1 MWNIFVNGVFYG
13 TARSITRRGAIDQFY
28 NKHGGASKYSGIA
41 YNSITAEKF
50 A

>member
-13 TARSITRRGAIDQFY
+13 TAQSLTRKGAIDQFY
-28 NKHGGASKYSGIA
+28 SQHGGASKYSGIA